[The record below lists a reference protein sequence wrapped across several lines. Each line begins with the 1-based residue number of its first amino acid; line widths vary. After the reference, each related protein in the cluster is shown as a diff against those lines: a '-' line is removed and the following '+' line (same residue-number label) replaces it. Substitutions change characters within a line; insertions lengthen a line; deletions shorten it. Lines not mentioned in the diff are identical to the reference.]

1 MTSENLGH
9 ALTMKIS
16 SLSQSS
22 LNQEARHA
30 TTGPIADSLEAGLSV
45 DGLVDVDFDF
55 DGWSS
60 QISPSNLPFDAA
72 WPLLAAEMLPPFP
85 ASDASSHS
93 CLLPNFTPSSSGL
106 SPLLQDYETATASF
120 PDTYLLPIP
129 ALGLLRACL
138 IIAKRL
144 GIATQLWD
152 CASVSPFYVGSSLSL
167 DNTSEDSVG
176 STIGSLGVDID
187 IASLPENLR
196 PTRTQYLLPHHPL
209 LDILPWPS
217 VRDKLIMFFAQPAG
231 LRPESLGRQ
240 QLVEDLED
248 EAEGVVVRG
257 GQTEP
262 WEVDSWEIG
271 KALEKRWWFVLDTK
285 VKRRR

>member
-1 MTSENLGH
+1 MPSENLGH
-9 ALTMKIS
+9 ALKMKIS
-16 SLSQSS
+16 SLSQPS
-22 LNQEARHA
+22 LNQEACRA
-30 TTGPIADSLEAGLSV
+30 TTGPIVDSLEAGLDV

-60 QISPSNLPFDAA
+60 QISPSDLPLDVT
-72 WPLLAAEMLPPFP
+72 WQLLTAEMLPPFP

-93 CLLPNFTPSSSGL
+93 GLLPNFIPSSSGL
-106 SPLLQDYETATASF
+106 APLLQDYETATTSF

-138 IIAKRL
+138 TIAKRL
-144 GIATQLWD
+144 GIAMQLWD
-152 CASVSPFYVGSSLSL
+152 CNSVSPFYVGSSPSL
-167 DNTSEDSVG
+167 DNYSEDSVS
-176 STIGSLGVDID
+176 STISSLGADID

-196 PTRTQYLLPHHPL
+196 PTRTQYLLPHHPI

-217 VRDKLIMFFAQPAG
+217 VRDKLIMFFAQPAE
-231 LRPESLGRQ
+231 LRPASLGRE